1 MYVQSGRMDY
11 LLLQWVHHLA
21 KSEYRTQWSR
31 TIVLKG
37 GIQVGSDQT
46 ENKQFY
52 TVVLSADEKENGV
65 QLTAI
70 EDGTELMMAA
80 GEPLDQEVVQYGP
93 FVMTSREE
101 VRKTLMDCG

>member
-1 MYVQSGRMDY
+1 M
-11 LLLQWVHHLA
+11 LA
-21 KSEYRTQWSR
+21 
-31 TIVLKG
+31 
-37 GIQVGSDQT
+37 
-46 ENKQFY
+46 
-52 TVVLSADEKENGV
+52 ENGV

-93 FVMTSREE
+93 FVMTSRGE